1 MAMSINEEIM
11 TIEQT
16 QEELA
21 TLRATLA
28 KINKIANDARNGV
41 NAADW
46 RKDWQRNE
54 WTKVRDL
61 SNV

>member
-1 MAMSINEEIM
+1 M

-16 QEELA
+16 QEELV

-28 KINKIANDARNGV
+28 KINKIADEANRGV

-54 WTKVRDL
+54 WAKVREL